1 MKVLVTGSSRGIGKA
16 ICELFLERGHHV
28 VGMDIQKSTI
38 DHSNYTHLVHDIA
51 DRNYP
56 AIEGIEVLVNNAGMQ
71 AMTEEDIHI
80 NLTAT
85 IALTEHYAFHE
96 GIKAVINI
104 SSASAITGSEFP
116 HYAAAKGG
124 LNAYTKNIALRL
136 APYGATANGLCPGGV
151 ITELN
156 QHILEDENL
165 YEQVLNEALL
175 HRWAE
180 PEEIAEWTYFLAVVN
195 KAMTGE
201 NLLIDN
207 GEALKSNFI
216 W

>member
-16 ICELFLERGHHV
+16 TCELFLERGHEV
-28 VGMDIQKSTI
+28 VGMDVREGTI
-38 DHSNYTHLVHDIA
+38 THENYTHVIHDIA

-56 AIEGIEVLVNNAGMQ
+56 EILNVEILVNNAGMQ
-71 AMTEEDIHI
+71 GMTEEDIHL
-80 NLTAT
+80 NLTST
-85 IALTEHYAFHE
+85 IALTEFYAFHE
-96 GIKAVINI
+96 GIHSVINI

-136 APYGATANGLCPGGV
+136 APFGATANGLCPGGV

-156 QHILEDENL
+156 QHILEDANL

-180 PEEIAEWTYFLAVVN
+180 PEEIAEWTYFLAVIN